1 MEGVFLFFSRGD
13 ALTADTAVE
22 GHSSHFRRHACDT
35 AVEGRSSHS
44 AIAHRSPR
52 HDWQALLV
60 VDSARPNGR
69 GGGDANAGRA
79 PRPLNR
85 LAGRAGRARG
95 ALTGTCQ
102 SGTQVRLLCRLRAN
116 HS

>member
-1 MEGVFLFFSRGD
+1 MTG
-13 ALTADTAVE
+13 
-22 GHSSHFRRHACDT
+22 
-35 AVEGRSSHS
+35 
-44 AIAHRSPR
+44 
-52 HDWQALLV
+52 QALLV

-69 GGGDANAGRA
+69 GGGDANGRA
-79 PRPLNR
+79 PWPLNR

-102 SGTQVRLLCRLRAN
+102 SGTQVRLLCMLRAN